1 MGLFSR
7 KDWNVIAIIFERK
20 GLFQVN
26 GNRGKGAAA
35 EKIRD
40 GAKRHDRTVFWAT
53 FDQKRAFLEGEPGLG
68 ARLVD
73 ADALGK
79 LMRDLLKFDVVRHV
93 LTKLEDGEA
102 EKLAKPLSW
111 PAKTA

>member
-20 GLFQVN
+20 GLFQIN

-53 FDQKRAFLEGEPGLG
+53 FDQKRAFLEGEPGPG

-73 ADALGK
+73 ADTLAK
-79 LMRDLLKFDVVRHV
+79 LMRDLMKLDAVRDV
-93 LTKLEDGEA
+93 LTTLEKGEI
-102 EKLAKPLSW
+102 EKLAKPMSW
-111 PAKTA
+111 GGKEW